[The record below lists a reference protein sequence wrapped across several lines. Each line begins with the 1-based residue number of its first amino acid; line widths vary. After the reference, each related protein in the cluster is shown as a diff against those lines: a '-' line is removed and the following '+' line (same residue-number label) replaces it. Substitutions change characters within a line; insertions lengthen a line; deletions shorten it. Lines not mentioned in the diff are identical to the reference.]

1 MAFNDGEPLDAAKLG
16 ALELQINNLAAN
28 IPKIG
33 ASTTNVN
40 VTNNTVQQ
48 ANIPQIIGA
57 ASGEAWQVSP
67 GHNTKDFTFPGDG
80 LNSTPKAVIITTRHG
95 GSSNVWTPS
104 VGTKTG
110 SITSKGFTAH
120 VYMPTG
126 TTKHNIYISYM
137 AICY

>member
-16 ALELQINNLAAN
+16 ALELQVNNLAAN

-48 ANIPQIIGA
+48 ANIPQIVGKSMTEPWEIK
-57 ASGEAWQVSP
+57 P
-67 GHNTKDFTFPGDG
+67 GPNELPIKFDFP
-80 LNSTPKAVIITTRHG
+80 LNSTPKAVMITPRTG
-95 GSSNVWTPS
+95 GISQWHPQINV
-104 VGTKTG
+104 KTQ
-110 SITSKGFTAH
+110 TMSKDGFTAI

-126 TTKHNIYISYM
+126 SAKHNVYISYI
-137 AICY
+137 AICH

>member
-57 ASGEAWQVSP
+57 ASGEKWQVAP
-67 GHNTKDFTFPGDG
+67 GHNVKDFKFPGDG
-80 LNSTPKAVIITTRHG
+80 LNSTPKAIVITTRHG
-95 GSSNVWTPS
+95 GSKSVWTPS

-110 SITSKGFTAH
+110 TITAKGFTAH
-120 VYMPTG
+120 VFLPKDCPT
-126 TTKHNIYISYM
+126 HDIYISYM

>member
-16 ALELQINNLAAN
+16 ALELQVNNLAAN

-48 ANIPQIIGA
+48 VSIPQIVGKSIGT
-57 ASGEAWQVSP
+57 AWQLKP
-67 GHNTKDFTFPGDG
+67 GPNELPITFDAP
-80 LNSTPKAVIITTRHG
+80 LNSVPKAVMITPRTGAISQWHPQI
-95 GSSNVWTPS
+95 NV
-104 VGTKTG
+104 KTQ
-110 SITSKGFTAH
+110 SITKDGFTAI

-126 TTKHNIYISYM
+126 SATHNVYISYI
-137 AICY
+137 AICH